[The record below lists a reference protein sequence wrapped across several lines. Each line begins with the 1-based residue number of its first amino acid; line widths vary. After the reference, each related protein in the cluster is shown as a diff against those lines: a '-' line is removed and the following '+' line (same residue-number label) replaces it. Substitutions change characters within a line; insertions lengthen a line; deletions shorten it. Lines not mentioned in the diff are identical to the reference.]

1 MLTPEV
7 CRAARG
13 LLGWTLRQL
22 SQASGVG
29 IMTISAFERGG
40 RPAYPSTLKKLSAAF
55 ERAGVDLILEPRRI
69 GAAATRPDA
78 VAGAAAESA
87 PVTQRPGK
95 RGATAK
101 GRPLT

>member
-69 GAAATRPDA
+69 GAAT
-78 VAGAAAESA
+78 S
-87 PVTQRPGK
+87 RPGSSPGPGEDVEGPADSDK
-95 RGATAK
+95 APAAT
-101 GRPLT
+101 PTPES

>member
-29 IMTISAFERGG
+29 IMTISAFERGS
-40 RPAYPSTLKKLSAAF
+40 RPAYASTLTKLSEAF
-55 ERAGVDLILEPRRI
+55 EREGVELILEPRRV
-69 GAAATRPDA
+69 GAATTRREDDPRPAADPDGPA
-78 VAGAAAESA
+78 DDDKAPAANPTPE
-87 PVTQRPGK
+87 
-95 RGATAK
+95 
-101 GRPLT
+101 